1 MTDVRTMARLGLSGV
16 AVAETAATWTRWE
29 QRRRLFQAADERARQ
44 LGRPLLVVLPRKE
57 GWFNRSM
64 RLYEY
69 GARYPD
75 IFSRRNSPVIFA
87 DTLARGV
94 AVQGDSAVLYVAC
107 VLEYVTDLRRSMD
120 EIMRI
125 AGEPENIYIVTVQ
138 PWTLTAA
145 LHPAARWAGIA
156 DTHAVSMG
164 PGDEHAQGRRRRG
177 PARPGGPVLSIKKR
191 PMPRAPAPEPDP
203 RNPRPR
209 GSRSHEK
216 HHHRTRRGHRGRGRR
231 PEPAGPH
238 AAPGHGRLACPTP
251 NLSAARARLPR
262 ARAHHRRRRPGAADA
277 ARARPARHR
286 RQRGAARA
294 LHQPQGAR
302 APGVRPRARPQRHG
316 PNAGHSYFKARF
328 TAAGSWPRSRPWRRR
343 SSAWPT
349 PSPASAP

>member
-1 MTDVRTMARLGLSGV
+1 MTDIGSMARLGLGGV

-29 QRRRLFQAADERARQ
+29 QRRRLFLAADARARQ

-87 DTLARGV
+87 DSLARGV
-94 AVQGDSAVLYVAC
+94 AVQSDSAVVYVAC

-120 EIMRI
+120 EILRI

-164 PGDEHAQGRRRRG
+164 PVTSMHKGAAAGVLLG
-177 PARPGGPVLSIKKR
+177 LAALSLSIKKR
-191 PMPRAPAPEPDP
+191 PMPRAPAPEADP
-203 RNPRPR
+203 KP
-209 GSRSHEK
+209 
-216 HHHRTRRGHRGRGRR
+216 
-231 PEPAGPH
+231 
-238 AAPGHGRLACPTP
+238 PTP
-251 NLSAARARLPR
+251 RK
-262 ARAHHRRRRPGAADA
+262 
-277 ARARPARHR
+277 
-286 RQRGAARA
+286 Q
-294 LHQPQGAR
+294 
-302 APGVRPRARPQRHG
+302 V
-316 PNAGHSYFKARF
+316 
-328 TAAGSWPRSRPWRRR
+328 T
-343 SSAWPT
+343 
-349 PSPASAP
+349 

>member
-1 MTDVRTMARLGLSGV
+1 MTDIGSMARLGLGGV

-29 QRRRLFQAADERARQ
+29 QRRRLFLAADARARQ

-87 DTLARGV
+87 DSLARGV
-94 AVQGDSAVLYVAC
+94 AVQGDSAVVYVAC
-107 VLEYVTDLRRSMD
+107 VLEYVTDLRRTMD

-164 PGDEHAQGRRRRG
+164 PVTTMHKGAAAGVLLG
-177 PARPGGPVLSIKKR
+177 LAALSLSIKKR
-191 PMPRAPAPEPDP
+191 PIPKAPAPEPDP
-203 RNPRPR
+203 KP
-209 GSRSHEK
+209 
-216 HHHRTRRGHRGRGRR
+216 
-231 PEPAGPH
+231 
-238 AAPGHGRLACPTP
+238 PTP
-251 NLSAARARLPR
+251 RK
-262 ARAHHRRRRPGAADA
+262 
-277 ARARPARHR
+277 
-286 RQRGAARA
+286 Q
-294 LHQPQGAR
+294 
-302 APGVRPRARPQRHG
+302 V
-316 PNAGHSYFKARF
+316 
-328 TAAGSWPRSRPWRRR
+328 T
-343 SSAWPT
+343 
-349 PSPASAP
+349 

>member
-1 MTDVRTMARLGLSGV
+1 MTDIGSMARLGLGGV

-29 QRRRLFQAADERARQ
+29 QRRRLFLAADARARQ

-75 IFSRRNSPVIFA
+75 IFSRRNSPVICA
-87 DTLARGV
+87 DSLARGV
-94 AVQGDSAVLYVAC
+94 AVQSDSAVVYVAC

-120 EIMRI
+120 EILRI

-164 PGDEHAQGRRRRG
+164 PVTSMHKGAAAGVLLG
-177 PARPGGPVLSIKKR
+177 LAALSLSIKKR

-203 RNPRPR
+203 KP
-209 GSRSHEK
+209 
-216 HHHRTRRGHRGRGRR
+216 
-231 PEPAGPH
+231 
-238 AAPGHGRLACPTP
+238 PTP
-251 NLSAARARLPR
+251 RK
-262 ARAHHRRRRPGAADA
+262 
-277 ARARPARHR
+277 
-286 RQRGAARA
+286 Q
-294 LHQPQGAR
+294 
-302 APGVRPRARPQRHG
+302 V
-316 PNAGHSYFKARF
+316 
-328 TAAGSWPRSRPWRRR
+328 T
-343 SSAWPT
+343 
-349 PSPASAP
+349 

>member
-1 MTDVRTMARLGLSGV
+1 MTDIGSMARLGLGGV

-29 QRRRLFQAADERARQ
+29 QRRRLFLAADARARK

-87 DTLARGV
+87 DSLARGV
-94 AVQGDSAVLYVAC
+94 AVQSDSAVVYVAC

-164 PGDEHAQGRRRRG
+164 PVTSMHKGAAAGVLLG
-177 PARPGGPVLSIKKR
+177 LAALSLSIKKR

-203 RNPRPR
+203 KP
-209 GSRSHEK
+209 
-216 HHHRTRRGHRGRGRR
+216 
-231 PEPAGPH
+231 
-238 AAPGHGRLACPTP
+238 PTP
-251 NLSAARARLPR
+251 RK
-262 ARAHHRRRRPGAADA
+262 
-277 ARARPARHR
+277 
-286 RQRGAARA
+286 Q
-294 LHQPQGAR
+294 
-302 APGVRPRARPQRHG
+302 V
-316 PNAGHSYFKARF
+316 
-328 TAAGSWPRSRPWRRR
+328 T
-343 SSAWPT
+343 
-349 PSPASAP
+349 

>member
-1 MTDVRTMARLGLSGV
+1 MTDIGSMARLGLGGV

-29 QRRRLFQAADERARQ
+29 QRRRLFLAADARARQ
-44 LGRPLLVVLPRKE
+44 LRRPLLVVLPRKE

-87 DTLARGV
+87 DSLARGV
-94 AVQGDSAVLYVAC
+94 AVQSDSAVVYVAC

-120 EIMRI
+120 EILRI

-164 PGDEHAQGRRRRG
+164 PVTTMHKGAAAGVLLG
-177 PARPGGPVLSIKKR
+177 LAALSLSIKKR

-203 RNPRPR
+203 KP
-209 GSRSHEK
+209 
-216 HHHRTRRGHRGRGRR
+216 
-231 PEPAGPH
+231 
-238 AAPGHGRLACPTP
+238 PTP
-251 NLSAARARLPR
+251 RK
-262 ARAHHRRRRPGAADA
+262 
-277 ARARPARHR
+277 
-286 RQRGAARA
+286 Q
-294 LHQPQGAR
+294 
-302 APGVRPRARPQRHG
+302 V
-316 PNAGHSYFKARF
+316 
-328 TAAGSWPRSRPWRRR
+328 T
-343 SSAWPT
+343 
-349 PSPASAP
+349 

>member
-1 MTDVRTMARLGLSGV
+1 MTDIGSMARLGLGGV

-29 QRRRLFQAADERARQ
+29 QRRRLFVAADARARQ

-87 DTLARGV
+87 DSLARGV
-94 AVQGDSAVLYVAC
+94 AVQSDSAVVYVAC

-120 EIMRI
+120 EILRI

-164 PGDEHAQGRRRRG
+164 PVTTMHKGAAAGVLLG
-177 PARPGGPVLSIKKR
+177 LAALSLSIKKR

-203 RNPRPR
+203 KP
-209 GSRSHEK
+209 
-216 HHHRTRRGHRGRGRR
+216 
-231 PEPAGPH
+231 
-238 AAPGHGRLACPTP
+238 PTP
-251 NLSAARARLPR
+251 RK
-262 ARAHHRRRRPGAADA
+262 
-277 ARARPARHR
+277 
-286 RQRGAARA
+286 Q
-294 LHQPQGAR
+294 
-302 APGVRPRARPQRHG
+302 V
-316 PNAGHSYFKARF
+316 
-328 TAAGSWPRSRPWRRR
+328 T
-343 SSAWPT
+343 
-349 PSPASAP
+349 

>member
-1 MTDVRTMARLGLSGV
+1 VTDARTIARLGLSGV

-75 IFSRRNSPVIFA
+75 IFRDRKAPVIYA
-87 DTLARGV
+87 DTLAHGV
-94 AVQGDSAVLYVAC
+94 PAGDDSAVLYVAC

-145 LHPAARWAGIA
+145 LHPSARWAGIA

-164 PGDEHAQGRRRRG
+164 PVTMVHKGMAAGVLLALAG
-177 PARPGGPVLSIKKR
+177 MSLAARKR
-191 PMPRAPAPEPDP
+191 PVPRPTAPEPVLETTLTRQKP
-203 RNPRPR
+203 PSR
-209 GSRSHEK
+209 GDR
-216 HHHRTRRGHRGRGRR
+216 
-231 PEPAGPH
+231 
-238 AAPGHGRLACPTP
+238 
-251 NLSAARARLPR
+251 
-262 ARAHHRRRRPGAADA
+262 
-277 ARARPARHR
+277 
-286 RQRGAARA
+286 
-294 LHQPQGAR
+294 
-302 APGVRPRARPQRHG
+302 
-316 PNAGHSYFKARF
+316 
-328 TAAGSWPRSRPWRRR
+328 
-343 SSAWPT
+343 
-349 PSPASAP
+349 

>member
-1 MTDVRTMARLGLSGV
+1 MTDARTIARLGLSGV

-29 QRRRLFQAADERARQ
+29 QRRRLFQAADARARQ

-87 DTLARGV
+87 DSLARGV

-120 EIMRI
+120 EILRI

-164 PGDEHAQGRRRRG
+164 PVTSMHKGAAAGVLLG
-177 PARPGGPVLSIKKR
+177 LAALSLSIKKR

-203 RNPRPR
+203 KP
-209 GSRSHEK
+209 
-216 HHHRTRRGHRGRGRR
+216 
-231 PEPAGPH
+231 
-238 AAPGHGRLACPTP
+238 PTP
-251 NLSAARARLPR
+251 RK
-262 ARAHHRRRRPGAADA
+262 
-277 ARARPARHR
+277 
-286 RQRGAARA
+286 Q
-294 LHQPQGAR
+294 
-302 APGVRPRARPQRHG
+302 V
-316 PNAGHSYFKARF
+316 
-328 TAAGSWPRSRPWRRR
+328 T
-343 SSAWPT
+343 
-349 PSPASAP
+349 

>member
-1 MTDVRTMARLGLSGV
+1 MTDVGSLARLGLGGV

-29 QRRRLFQAADERARQ
+29 QRRRLFLAADARARQ

-75 IFSRRNSPVIFA
+75 IFSGRNAPILYA

-94 AVQGDSAVLYVAC
+94 AAHDDSAVLYVAC
-107 VLEYVTDLRRSMD
+107 VLEYVADLRRSMD

-164 PGDEHAQGRRRRG
+164 PVTSMHKGAAAGVLLG
-177 PARPGGPVLSIKKR
+177 LAALSLSIKKR
-191 PMPRAPAPEPDP
+191 PMPKAPAPEPDP
-203 RNPRPR
+203 NP
-209 GSRSHEK
+209 
-216 HHHRTRRGHRGRGRR
+216 
-231 PEPAGPH
+231 
-238 AAPGHGRLACPTP
+238 PTP
-251 NLSAARARLPR
+251 RK
-262 ARAHHRRRRPGAADA
+262 
-277 ARARPARHR
+277 
-286 RQRGAARA
+286 Q
-294 LHQPQGAR
+294 
-302 APGVRPRARPQRHG
+302 V
-316 PNAGHSYFKARF
+316 
-328 TAAGSWPRSRPWRRR
+328 T
-343 SSAWPT
+343 
-349 PSPASAP
+349 

>member
-1 MTDVRTMARLGLSGV
+1 MARLGLGGV

-29 QRRRLFQAADERARQ
+29 QRRRLFLAADARARQ

-87 DTLARGV
+87 DSLARGV
-94 AVQGDSAVLYVAC
+94 AVQSDSAVVYVAC

-120 EIMRI
+120 EILRI

-164 PGDEHAQGRRRRG
+164 PVTSMHKGAAAGVLLG
-177 PARPGGPVLSIKKR
+177 LAALSLSIKKR

-203 RNPRPR
+203 KP
-209 GSRSHEK
+209 
-216 HHHRTRRGHRGRGRR
+216 
-231 PEPAGPH
+231 
-238 AAPGHGRLACPTP
+238 PTP
-251 NLSAARARLPR
+251 RK
-262 ARAHHRRRRPGAADA
+262 
-277 ARARPARHR
+277 
-286 RQRGAARA
+286 Q
-294 LHQPQGAR
+294 
-302 APGVRPRARPQRHG
+302 V
-316 PNAGHSYFKARF
+316 
-328 TAAGSWPRSRPWRRR
+328 T
-343 SSAWPT
+343 
-349 PSPASAP
+349 

>member
-1 MTDVRTMARLGLSGV
+1 MTDVRTLARLGLSGV

-29 QRRRLFQAADERARQ
+29 QRRRLFLAADARARK

-87 DTLARGV
+87 DSLARGV
-94 AVQGDSAVLYVAC
+94 AVQDDSAVLYVAC

-120 EIMRI
+120 EILRI
-125 AGEPENIYIVTVQ
+125 AGEPANIYIVTVQ

-164 PGDEHAQGRRRRG
+164 PVTSMHKGAAAGVL
-177 PARPGGPVLSIKKR
+177 PGLAALSLSIKKR

-203 RNPRPR
+203 KP
-209 GSRSHEK
+209 
-216 HHHRTRRGHRGRGRR
+216 
-231 PEPAGPH
+231 
-238 AAPGHGRLACPTP
+238 PTP
-251 NLSAARARLPR
+251 RK
-262 ARAHHRRRRPGAADA
+262 
-277 ARARPARHR
+277 
-286 RQRGAARA
+286 Q
-294 LHQPQGAR
+294 
-302 APGVRPRARPQRHG
+302 V
-316 PNAGHSYFKARF
+316 
-328 TAAGSWPRSRPWRRR
+328 T
-343 SSAWPT
+343 
-349 PSPASAP
+349 

>member
-1 MTDVRTMARLGLSGV
+1 MTDARTIARLGLSGV

-29 QRRRLFQAADERARQ
+29 QRRRLFLAADKRARQ
-44 LGRPLLVVLPRKE
+44 QGRPLLVVLPRKE

-75 IFSRRNSPVIFA
+75 IFRSHNAPVIVA

-94 AVQGDSAVLYVAC
+94 PAFADDSAVLYVAC

-120 EIMRI
+120 EILRI

-164 PGDEHAQGRRRRG
+164 PVTTMHKGAAAGV
-177 PARPGGPVLSIKKR
+177 VLGLAALSLSLKKR
-191 PMPRAPAPEPDP
+191 PMPEAPAPEPVAHETTLT

-209 GSRSHEK
+209 GSR
-216 HHHRTRRGHRGRGRR
+216 
-231 PEPAGPH
+231 
-238 AAPGHGRLACPTP
+238 
-251 NLSAARARLPR
+251 
-262 ARAHHRRRRPGAADA
+262 
-277 ARARPARHR
+277 
-286 RQRGAARA
+286 
-294 LHQPQGAR
+294 
-302 APGVRPRARPQRHG
+302 
-316 PNAGHSYFKARF
+316 
-328 TAAGSWPRSRPWRRR
+328 
-343 SSAWPT
+343 
-349 PSPASAP
+349 

>member
-1 MTDVRTMARLGLSGV
+1 MTDIGSMARLGLGGV

-29 QRRRLFQAADERARQ
+29 QRRRLFQAADARARQ

-87 DTLARGV
+87 DSLARGV

-120 EIMRI
+120 EILRI

-164 PGDEHAQGRRRRG
+164 PVTSMHKGAAAGVLLG
-177 PARPGGPVLSIKKR
+177 LAALSLSIKKR

-203 RNPRPR
+203 KP
-209 GSRSHEK
+209 
-216 HHHRTRRGHRGRGRR
+216 
-231 PEPAGPH
+231 
-238 AAPGHGRLACPTP
+238 PTP
-251 NLSAARARLPR
+251 RK
-262 ARAHHRRRRPGAADA
+262 
-277 ARARPARHR
+277 
-286 RQRGAARA
+286 Q
-294 LHQPQGAR
+294 
-302 APGVRPRARPQRHG
+302 V
-316 PNAGHSYFKARF
+316 
-328 TAAGSWPRSRPWRRR
+328 T
-343 SSAWPT
+343 
-349 PSPASAP
+349 

>member
-1 MTDVRTMARLGLSGV
+1 MARLGLSGV

-29 QRRRLFQAADERARQ
+29 QRRRLFLAADARARQ

-87 DTLARGV
+87 DSLARGV

-120 EIMRI
+120 EILRI
-125 AGEPENIYIVTVQ
+125 AGEPANIYIVTVQ

-164 PGDEHAQGRRRRG
+164 PVTTMHKGAAAGVLLG
-177 PARPGGPVLSIKKR
+177 LAALSLSIKKKR

-203 RNPRPR
+203 KP
-209 GSRSHEK
+209 
-216 HHHRTRRGHRGRGRR
+216 
-231 PEPAGPH
+231 
-238 AAPGHGRLACPTP
+238 PTP
-251 NLSAARARLPR
+251 RK
-262 ARAHHRRRRPGAADA
+262 
-277 ARARPARHR
+277 
-286 RQRGAARA
+286 Q
-294 LHQPQGAR
+294 
-302 APGVRPRARPQRHG
+302 V
-316 PNAGHSYFKARF
+316 
-328 TAAGSWPRSRPWRRR
+328 T
-343 SSAWPT
+343 
-349 PSPASAP
+349 

>member
-1 MTDVRTMARLGLSGV
+1 MTDVRTLARLGLSGV

-29 QRRRLFQAADERARQ
+29 QRRRLFQAADARARQ

-87 DTLARGV
+87 DSLARGV

-120 EIMRI
+120 EILRI

-164 PGDEHAQGRRRRG
+164 PVTSMHKGAAAGVLLG
-177 PARPGGPVLSIKKR
+177 LAALSLSIKKR

-203 RNPRPR
+203 KP
-209 GSRSHEK
+209 
-216 HHHRTRRGHRGRGRR
+216 
-231 PEPAGPH
+231 
-238 AAPGHGRLACPTP
+238 PTP
-251 NLSAARARLPR
+251 RK
-262 ARAHHRRRRPGAADA
+262 
-277 ARARPARHR
+277 
-286 RQRGAARA
+286 Q
-294 LHQPQGAR
+294 
-302 APGVRPRARPQRHG
+302 V
-316 PNAGHSYFKARF
+316 
-328 TAAGSWPRSRPWRRR
+328 T
-343 SSAWPT
+343 
-349 PSPASAP
+349 

>member
-1 MTDVRTMARLGLSGV
+1 MTDVRTLARLGLSGV

-29 QRRRLFQAADERARQ
+29 QRRRLFLAADARARQ

-87 DTLARGV
+87 DSLARGV

-120 EIMRI
+120 EILRI

-164 PGDEHAQGRRRRG
+164 PVTSMHKGAAAGVLLG
-177 PARPGGPVLSIKKR
+177 LAALSLSIKKR

-203 RNPRPR
+203 KP
-209 GSRSHEK
+209 
-216 HHHRTRRGHRGRGRR
+216 
-231 PEPAGPH
+231 
-238 AAPGHGRLACPTP
+238 PTP
-251 NLSAARARLPR
+251 RK
-262 ARAHHRRRRPGAADA
+262 
-277 ARARPARHR
+277 
-286 RQRGAARA
+286 Q
-294 LHQPQGAR
+294 
-302 APGVRPRARPQRHG
+302 V
-316 PNAGHSYFKARF
+316 
-328 TAAGSWPRSRPWRRR
+328 T
-343 SSAWPT
+343 
-349 PSPASAP
+349 